1 MSTAVAAS
9 GWLELA
15 RALRSAV
22 PALLFGLRLWAAV
35 CLALYIAFWLELDNA
50 YWAGTTA
57 AIVCQPSL
65 GASLRKGWFRMIGT
79 IVGAVAI
86 VVLTACFPQARDS
99 FLLGLAL
106 WSAACALVATLLR
119 NFAAYAA
126 ALAGYTAAIIASDVL
141 GATGGASGEVFTLAV
156 TRASEI
162 CIGIICAGVV
172 LAATDFGGARRRL
185 AIQLAAVS
193 AEIAGNFAGALSLAG
208 TDESANRSVRLD
220 LVRRVIALDPVIDEA
235 FGEDAELRT
244 RSPVMRAAV
253 DGLFAALAGWR
264 MAILHL
270 ELLPAD
276 QGRREA
282 EVVLGNIPRELG
294 SVPAQAEQTIWM
306 IDPSSVRRACALAVR
321 SLTALPARTPSLRL
335 LADQTAAALI
345 GIRRAVDGL
354 QLLVDPVGNIHAPR
368 SAWLRVPDWLPSLVN
383 AGRALVTIILAELF
397 WIVTAWPNGAQ
408 TIAFAAIAVVLFSP
422 RGDQAYAAAM
432 TFTVGVCLSVIVAA
446 TVKFAVLPHVET
458 FGSFSLVL
466 GLVLLPVG
474 ALATQPWHSAL
485 FTSLAVYLLPLIA
498 PANPMSYDTQQF
510 YNSALAIVSGLGA
523 AAFAFRLLPP
533 LSPAL
538 RTRRLLALTLRDLRR
553 LATDVTPRTVND
565 WQGRLYN
572 RLAVLPEQAE
582 PIHRALLLAALSMG
596 AETIG
601 LRRLARRFDWQVELG
616 PALDAVARGD
626 SSAAIEHLARLDR
639 MLAGLSSAMPGAHVR
654 LRARASIL
662 AMSESLAHHPA
673 YFDSGAAA

>member
-1 MSTAVAAS
+1 
-9 GWLELA
+9 LA

-22 PALLFGLRLWAAV
+22 PALLFGLRLWVAV
-35 CLALYIAFWLELDNA
+35 CVALYIAFWLELDNA

-86 VVLTACFPQARDS
+86 VVLTAWFPQARAG

-106 WSAACALVATLLR
+106 WGAACALVATLLR

-126 ALAGYTAAIIASDVL
+126 ALSGYTAAIIASDVL
-141 GATGGASGEVFTLAV
+141 GATGGASGDVFTLAV

-172 LAATDFGGARRRL
+172 LAATDFGGVRRRL
-185 AIQLAAVS
+185 AAQLAAIS
-193 AEIAGNFAGALSLAG
+193 AEIARSFAGALSLVG
-208 TDESANRSVRLD
+208 SDESAIRSVRLD

-253 DGLFAALAGWR
+253 DGLFAALSGWR

-270 ELLPAD
+270 VLLPAD

-282 EVVLGNIPRELG
+282 DAVLANIPRMLR
-294 SVPAQAEQTIWM
+294 SVPAQGEETIWM
-306 IDPSSVRRACALAVR
+306 VDPSSARRACALAVR
-321 SLTALPARTPSLRL
+321 SLMALPARTPSLQL
-335 LADQTAAALI
+335 LADQAAAALI

-368 SAWLRVPDWLPSLVN
+368 SAWLRVPDWLPSVVN
-383 AGRALVTIILAELF
+383 AGRAFITICLAELF
-397 WIVTAWPNGAQ
+397 WIVTAWPNGAV

-422 RGDQAYAAAM
+422 RGDQAYTAVLG
-432 TFTVGVCLSVIVAA
+432 FTIGICVSAIVAA
-446 TVKFAVLPHVET
+446 IVKFAVLPRVE
-458 FGSFSLVL
+458 SFAGFCLVI
-466 GLVLLPVG
+466 GLVMVPAG
-474 ALATQPWHSAL
+474 ALSTRSWHPAT
-485 FTSLAVYLLPLIA
+485 FTAVGVYLMPLMA
-498 PANPMSYDTQQF
+498 PANQMSYDTQQF
-510 YNSALAIVSGLGA
+510 YNSTLAIVSGLGA
-523 AAFAFRLLPP
+523 AALAFRVLPP

-553 LATDVTPRTVND
+553 LTTDPTPRTVND
-565 WQGRLYN
+565 WQGRLYS
-572 RLAVLPEQAE
+572 RLSVLPEEAE

-596 AETIG
+596 AEIIQ
-601 LRRLARRFDWQVELG
+601 LRRLARRFDWEVELG

-626 SSAAIEHLARLDR
+626 SSAAIERLGRLDR
-639 MLAGLSSAMPGAHVR
+639 TLTGLSSAMPGARVR